1 MFHRFLEGVRIL
13 PFAEA
18 WPRMID
24 MLECAQALLDLR
36 MVHLDMKLDN
46 MLLDGDGRL
55 LLCDLGEA
63 VVLVSSCT
71 SLCVWL
77 CCVWLE
83 KSWTV
88 LWPVAC
94 PLAGRVADGPH

>member
-1 MFHRFLEGVRIL
+1 
-13 PFAEA
+13 
-18 WPRMID
+18 MID

-36 MVHLDMKLDN
+36 MVHLDMKLNN

-71 SLCVWL
+71 SLCVCGSAACLAGEVLGCGVCML
-77 CCVWLE
+77 C
-83 KSWTV
+83 S
-88 LWPVAC
+88 
-94 PLAGRVADGPH
+94 GRVADGHH